1 MREQAN
7 MAESNDTEGFT
18 LARVEWFPYNPGDFV
33 MLREGPAGI
42 AFASLNPAEYRP

>member
-1 MREQAN
+1 MRERAN

-33 MLREGPAGI
+33 MLLERPAGI
-42 AFASLNPAEYRP
+42 AVASLNPAEYRP